1 MDELYIL
8 NVISITWLQNK
19 TKDCNSQMKFF
30 WIYPCLNFLVLYLRT
45 LSHKIHSWQ
54 MCFLT
59 LTLWRLE
66 CSFLYFHSQILQR
79 LTAFPHLH
87 IQASHFWTPTYL
99 YALHLIM
106 NSLFTFYTYMIT
118 YLESLQISKAQDLS
132 IYLMF
137 SLLA

>member
-8 NVISITWLQNK
+8 NVTSITWLQNK
-19 TKDCNSQMKFF
+19 TKDCNNQMKFF

-45 LSHKIHSWQ
+45 LGHKIHSWQ
-54 MCFLT
+54 TCFLT

-66 CSFLYFHSQILQR
+66 SSCLYVHSQILQR
-79 LTAFPHLH
+79 LTAFPDLH
-87 IQASHFWTPTYL
+87 IQASHSWTSTYL
-99 YALHLIM
+99 YAFHLIM

-132 IYLMF
+132 SYLMF